1 MKINVQGLI
10 LFLTD
15 WLCIPVRNE
24 VLCWCCGMR
33 CPKARRTLSLPFGK
47 PQEGRVLSYG
57 WDAGSSASRQ
67 DKSSGR
73 TLKIVD
79 MNKSPIGLCDRSMS
93 ASSFLF
99 WATGGSFTM
108 VIHPLITSPSQPECG
123 RRLCGG
129 GSFQL
134 CHPVSPDLTALV
146 LEPGIFPGLWWLV

>member
-1 MKINVQGLI
+1 MSWVTQRLASSPALEEDMGHICTHPPSQELPASNLLTGNSVPMQRFSPGLSWEAHSW
-10 LFLTD
+10 FHKG
-15 WLCIPVRNE
+15 P
-24 VLCWCCGMR
+24 
-33 CPKARRTLSLPFGK
+33 
-47 PQEGRVLSYG
+47 
-57 WDAGSSASRQ
+57 
-67 DKSSGR
+67 
-73 TLKIVD
+73 
-79 MNKSPIGLCDRSMS
+79 RSMS

-146 LEPGIFPGLWWLV
+146 LEPGIFPGLW